1 MCSGGGGCRWP
12 RPGDPRLPHEGDPV
26 ACELGGKHDGPEA
39 LDYVLCRGAYV
50 GRDTKI
56 MPCVTLLDLVL
67 PVSDGLRLLREMRAH
82 ERTRRL
88 PVVAFSSAGEPH
100 HHQANEAYLCRA
112 NSYIGTRPGF
122 EPFEESIRRVARY

>member
-1 MCSGGGGCRWP
+1 MRDDS
-12 RPGDPRLPHEGDPV
+12 V
-26 ACELGGKHDGPEA
+26 ACELVGKHDGPEA
-39 LDYVLCRGAYV
+39 LDYMLCRGAYV

-67 PVSDGLRLLREMRAH
+67 PVSDGLGLLREMRAH
-82 ERTRRL
+82 ELTRHL

-100 HHQANEAYLCRA
+100 HQQANEAYACGT

-122 EPFEESIRRVARY
+122 EPFEESIRWGHDNGAW